1 MLVRMRICELDRK
14 LQEQLEEAAQSLAR
28 HHRMFCEHY
37 LGTFNATQSALD
49 ADGLNPASRE
59 SAAQLGYTLLQR
71 EDVQSYLRLRM
82 SQAAAEIGVS
92 PERVLKR
99 VEQLAFSNI
108 CDVLQSAS
116 DGSIRVRDLDSL
128 PKHVQ
133 QSIKKI
139 RQIPVMGSDGDV
151 VDYRIEVELYDAL
164 SALKI
169 LVAYLGIDTP
179 VESAQRVLSRIKELN

>member
-1 MLVRMRICELDRK
+1 MDLQ

-28 HHRMFCEHY
+28 NHRLFCEHY
-37 LGTFNATQSALD
+37 LGTFNATQAALA

-59 SAAQLGYTLLQR
+59 SAAQLGYELLR
-71 EDVQSYLRLRM
+71 RNDVQAYLRLRM
-82 SQAAAEIGVS
+82 AQAAAEIGVS

-108 CDVLQSAS
+108 CDVLQSAP
-116 DGSIRVRDLDSL
+116 DGSIRVRDLDTL

-133 QSIKKI
+133 KSIKKI
-139 RQIPVMGSDGDV
+139 RQIPVTGPDGSV

-164 SALKI
+164 TALKI